1 MRIDPVKLNQKN
13 VLVDDYLN
21 HYKNVEDKFE
31 YNPHHEDTLRKRAEY
46 VQERTYNRNGLA
58 DTLTEMNEQWE
69 APSHTFTMIEKLR
82 NDKTM
87 AVVAGQQ
94 AGLLTGPL
102 YTIHKI
108 ISVIQLA
115 KQQEKELGTP
125 VIPIFWIAGEDH
137 DFAEINHVMMKSEQ
151 RMKKIQL
158 QVQNDQKA
166 SVSDLPFDRE
176 AVDSWLKK
184 VFAEVKETEITRDFY
199 QTVVSHMKLSSSYSE
214 FFARLLYTL
223 FNEEGLIIV
232 DAHHQGIRRLES
244 GYFEQMIHEN
254 ETIAEGVWAAI
265 QRNRQQGYPVSLDS
279 EADDA
284 HLFYHHNG
292 ERVLLARD
300 EEGSFRGKKNEL
312 EKTKT
317 ELLQIA
323 QESPWQLS
331 NNVVTRPLMQEFL
344 LPVLSFIGGP
354 GEISYWSV
362 LKPAFQAV
370 GLQMPPVYPRLS
382 FTLVDRKTEA
392 ALRELQLDMKKVL
405 EHGTASE
412 KVKWL
417 AAASNPPIEQ
427 MSEQIKQEMASIH
440 QPLREKASEL
450 GPDLEALGE
459 KNLDYIKQM
468 VEFLEHRM
476 LQSIEEKYQREMKTF
491 KELDLL
497 LHPEGGLQERV
508 WNITPWVNTY
518 GMDVFKRINDHQLS
532 FTHPHYVVYV

>member
-13 VLVDDYLN
+13 VLVNDYFH

-31 YNPHHEDTLRKRAEY
+31 YNPHHEDTLRKRADY
-46 VQERTYNRNGLA
+46 VQERTYNRDGLA
-58 DTLTEMNEQWE
+58 DTLTEMNEQWG
-69 APSHTFTMIEKLR
+69 APSRTFTSIEKLR
-82 NDKTM
+82 DNKTM

-102 YTIHKI
+102 YTVHKI

-115 KQQEKELGTP
+115 KQQEKQLGTP
-125 VIPIFWIAGEDH
+125 VAPVFWIAGEDH

-158 QVQNDQKA
+158 QLQADQKA

-176 AVDSWLKK
+176 AVDSWLQK

-199 QTVVSHMKLSSSYSE
+199 QTVVRHMHQSSSYSE
-214 FFARLLYTL
+214 FFARLLYQL
-223 FNEEGLIIV
+223 FSEEGLIIV
-232 DAHHQGIRRLES
+232 DAHHQSIRQLES
-244 GYFEQMIHEN
+244 GYFEQMIDEN
-254 ETIAEGVWAAI
+254 ETIAAGVSAAI

-284 HLFYHHNG
+284 HLFYHHRG
-292 ERVLLARD
+292 ERVLLTRN
-300 EEGSFRGKKNEL
+300 EEGTFHGKKNEV
-312 EKTKT
+312 EKTKA

-323 QESPWQLS
+323 RETPWQLS

-344 LPVLSFIGGP
+344 FPVLSFIGGP

-362 LKPAFQAV
+362 LKPAFQALE
-370 GLQMPPVYPRLS
+370 LQMPPVYPRLS
-382 FTLVDRKTEA
+382 FTLIDRKAEA
-392 ALRELQLDMKKVL
+392 SLAELQLDVKQVL
-405 EHGTASE
+405 ERGTASE

-417 AAASNPPIEQ
+417 AATSNPPIERI
-427 MSEQIKQEMASIH
+427 SEQVKHEMEDIH

-450 GPDLEALGE
+450 GPDLEALAE
-459 KNLDYIKQM
+459 KNLGYLKQM

-476 LQSIEEKYQREMKTF
+476 LQSIEEKYEHEMKTF

-508 WNITPWVNTY
+508 WSITPWVNTY
-518 GMDVFKRINDHQLS
+518 GMDVFKRINDHHLS
-532 FTHPHYVVYV
+532 FTHTHYVVYV